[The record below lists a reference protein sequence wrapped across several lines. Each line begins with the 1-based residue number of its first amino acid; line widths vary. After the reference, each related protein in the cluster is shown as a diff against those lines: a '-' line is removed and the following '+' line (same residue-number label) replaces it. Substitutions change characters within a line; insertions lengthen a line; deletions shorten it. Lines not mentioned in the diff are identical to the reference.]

1 MGENI
6 KYRLLTS
13 EDEKKLRELVN
24 TVVGGLERKEFFI
37 PYEDWEYKEMFDEGY
52 AINYG
57 AFDGEKLVAMGQI
70 YVKQEMIEDYKK
82 LLDIED
88 KRACELGGAL
98 CLKEYRRYGLM
109 FHIMEYLSETA
120 REKEF
125 EYLLTMAHPDNIP
138 SNNLIKKLGLNY
150 IKTETVNGSFLRNL
164 YLKEIK

>member
-109 FHIMEYLSETA
+109 FHIMEYLSTMA
-120 REKEF
+120 KEKEF
-125 EYLLTMAHPDNIP
+125 EYIVICGGSSLDT
-138 SNNLIKKLGLNY
+138 LGNCTPCGY
-150 IKTETVNGSFLRNL
+150 CRQFMSEFVDKNFKI
-164 YLKEIK
+164 

>member
-24 TVVGGLERKEFFI
+24 TVVGGLERK
-37 PYEDWEYKEMFDEGY
+37 
-52 AINYG
+52 

-109 FHIMEYLSETA
+109 FHIMEYLSTMA
-120 REKEF
+120 KEKEF
-125 EYLLTMAHPDNIP
+125 EYILTMAHPDNIP